1 MEEKLTPIND
11 GTSLNQDASLHKERF
26 LVDYSSK
33 KGWDSKNLSTEQL
46 LEITSN
52 PGYKK
57 AGLIFG

>member
-11 GTSLNQDASLHKERF
+11 GTSLNNESVLHKERF
-26 LVDYSSK
+26 LIDYSSK
-33 KGWDSKNLSTEQL
+33 KGWDPRNLSTEQL